1 MGIVDT
7 ILRVKKRATQAI
19 GVLVAL
25 FGVVLVLATAPP
37 GDAEA
42 GIILAIG
49 VVVALLGA
57 SIVRRPGSVGFGTS
71 NTSDDEPEFDADGD
85 QRQDRR
91 F

>member
-1 MGIVDT
+1 MGLVDT

-19 GVLVAL
+19 GALVAF
-25 FGVVLVLATAPP
+25 FGVILVLATVPP

-49 VVVALLGA
+49 IVVTLLGA
-57 SIVRRPGSVGFGTS
+57 SIVRSPGSVGFGTS
-71 NTSDDEPEFDADGD
+71 DTPDDEPEFDADGD

-91 F
+91 V